1 MNTSKTSNNRTGLA
15 ATTAD
20 VFSFPNPV
28 NEIAARGVAAMVV
41 ALTLATIF
49 ADQWW
54 LLAILVYGFAARV
67 TTGPTLSPLGLISTR
82 VLVPLL
88 GNPSRPTP
96 GPPKQFAQA
105 VGLAFSVTAL
115 VLFLLVDS
123 SVPYRAV
130 LGVLAGFAF
139 LESGVGFCAG
149 CFVFGWL
156 MKWGVIPAS
165 ICEECLLY
173 EPAAA

>member
-1 MNTSKTSNNRTGLA
+1 MSTLKTSNNRTGISGTVA
-15 ATTAD
+15 G

-28 NEIAARGVAAMVV
+28 NEFAARGVAALVL

-67 TTGPTLSPLGLISTR
+67 ATGPTLSPLGLISTR

-96 GPPKQFAQA
+96 GPPKQFAQI

-115 VLFLLVDS
+115 VLFLIVDS
-123 SVPYRAV
+123 SVPYRVV
-130 LGVLAGFAF
+130 LGVLAGFAL

-149 CFVFGWL
+149 CLVFGWL
-156 MKWGVIPAS
+156 MKWGVIPES
-165 ICEECLLY
+165 ICRECVLY
-173 EPAAA
+173 KPAAA